1 MNNLLTLFIIF
12 TPILIIILLIINLY
26 LPLTNPDLAKIS
38 PYE

>member
-26 LPLTNPDLAKIS
+26 LPITNPDFAKVS